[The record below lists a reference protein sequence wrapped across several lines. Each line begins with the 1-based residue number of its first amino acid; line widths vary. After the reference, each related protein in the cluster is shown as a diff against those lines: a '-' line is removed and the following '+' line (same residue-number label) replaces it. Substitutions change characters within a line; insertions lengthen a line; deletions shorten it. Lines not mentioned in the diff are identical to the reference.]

1 MEFIIS
7 KFHASVEIL
16 KSSATFNFAW
26 QKSGGAMAPKSPPVL
41 PGLFSICSESKFSYR
56 GAFMT
61 SLEQNTTMVGEN
73 LQDFISV
80 MARNAMN

>member
-26 QKSGGAMAPKSPPVL
+26 QKSFAGPDIVTGKWGGV
-41 PGLFSICSESKFSYR
+41 
-56 GAFMT
+56 
-61 SLEQNTTMVGEN
+61 
-73 LQDFISV
+73 
-80 MARNAMN
+80 